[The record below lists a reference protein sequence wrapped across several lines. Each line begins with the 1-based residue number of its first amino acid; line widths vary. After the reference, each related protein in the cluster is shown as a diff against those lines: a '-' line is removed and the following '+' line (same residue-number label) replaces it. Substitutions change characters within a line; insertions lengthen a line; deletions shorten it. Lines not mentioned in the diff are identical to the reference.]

1 MNILKQKCIRYFLFV
16 TCFVGGHVQ
25 AGHTEDILDPV
36 IVNGIFNVADF
47 GAHPNDE
54 LSDDEA
60 VQKALTAAQRTG
72 GTLLFPPGVWNL
84 EQTLTLSCDPAGPGG
99 DCTNPVSKP
108 IQIHGANI
116 GATRIISSASPAVEM
131 ESGYKPASILFQDF
145 RLSGKSPLGVEQ
157 HGIYLCNNNDTIAL
171 TIERV
176 HISTFINGD
185 GICARGAYNARII
198 QNRLESVRT
207 GIRCEECRISV
218 IENNRIGT
226 FFERGIFLGMNPS
239 NPDSKGSI
247 SVRVMANEITHVAK
261 WDGIECAIDS
271 VGIQVGRGH
280 SVQVET
286 NYFEAI
292 RPPSECPDMTAVGIL
307 IKSEV
312 GITRN
317 AIIKGNFWSANNG
330 NVAINID
337 KSAHNTVLESTGG
350 GENIVDNGIAT
361 AFQFHL
367 ISGVAD
373 LTEPK
378 FFGAPNTT
386 RRGWLIQNGKYTTP
400 NGQIVLNPIF
410 QLHDNTEF

>member
-1 MNILKQKCIRYFLFV
+1 MNILKQKCIRHFIFV
-16 TCFVGGHVQ
+16 TCFIGGHVQ
-25 AGHTEDILDPV
+25 ASHTEDRLDPV

-60 VQKALTAAQRTG
+60 AQKALAAAQRTG
-72 GTLLFPPGVWNL
+72 GTLLFPSGVWNL
-84 EQTLTLSCDPAGPGG
+84 EQTLILSCDPAGPGG

-116 GATRIISSASPAVEM
+116 GATRIISSASPAVEI
-131 ESGYKPASILFQDF
+131 ESGYIPKSIIFQDF
-145 RLSGKSPLGVEQ
+145 WLSGNAQIGVEQ
-157 HGIYLCNNNDTIAL
+157 HGIYLCNNNDTVAL

-185 GICARGAYNARII
+185 GICARGAYNARIV
-198 QNRLESVRT
+198 QNRIESVRT
-207 GIRCEECRISV
+207 GIRCEECRISM
-218 IENNRIGT
+218 IENNRVGT

-239 NPDSKGSI
+239 NPNSKGSI
-247 SVRVMANEITHVAK
+247 SVRVTANEITHVAK

-292 RPPSECPDMTAVGIL
+292 RPPVGCPDMTAVGIL
-307 IKSEV
+307 IKPEA

-317 AIIKGNFWSANNG
+317 AIIKGNFWSGNNG
-330 NVAINID
+330 NVAINVD
-337 KSAHNTVLESTGG
+337 ELAHNTVLESTGG
-350 GENIVDNGIAT
+350 DGKIVDEGLAT
-361 AFQFHL
+361 TFQFHQ
-367 ISGVAD
+367 ISEETD
-373 LTEPK
+373 PK
-378 FFGAPNTT
+378 SFGGTNTT
-386 RRGWLIQNGKYTTP
+386 RRGWLVRNGEYTTP
-400 NGQIVLNPIF
+400 PPDGQIVKNPIF